1 MSTLALDLGTKMG
14 WALAV
19 DNQHSIMSGTWD
31 FASKRHEDSARRY
44 SRFRDEID
52 IMLSEQGVEMIY
64 FEEVRRHAG
73 TSAAHVYG
81 GFLAMLT
88 SRCCETCTPYESV
101 PVGEI
106 KKLWT
111 GKGNAKKEAMIAECQ
126 RRGYFPLDDNE
137 ADAIAIL
144 CVKMGWVA

>member
-1 MSTLALDLGTKMG
+1 MSTLALDLGTKTG

-19 DNQHSIMSGTWD
+19 DDQHSIMSGTWD

-44 SRFRDEID
+44 SRFRDW
-52 IMLSEQGVEMIY
+52 LSDMHDNYSIKLMHY
-64 FEEVRRHAG
+64 EEVRRHAG

-81 GFLAMLT
+81 GFQAILMSFCLDEHI
-88 SRCCETCTPYESV
+88 SYESV

-126 RRGYFPLDDNE
+126 RRGYFPQDDNE